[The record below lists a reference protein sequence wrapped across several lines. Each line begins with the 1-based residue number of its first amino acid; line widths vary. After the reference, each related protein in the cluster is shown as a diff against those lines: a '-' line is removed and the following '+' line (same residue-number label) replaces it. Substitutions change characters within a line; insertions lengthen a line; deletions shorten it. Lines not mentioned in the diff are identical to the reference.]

1 MPEDG
6 EFPRAIADR
15 GDALLLLYP
24 HNEGRI
30 YDRAA
35 NVLSY
40 SPYYFQVEE
49 TRLCIKIVEEQ
60 KEKQRK
66 ARKNGA
72 AYLLSLPQLQ
82 DLSFRK
88 PHKPGMG
95 KTMTVLVKDNYIQTD
110 DNGIV
115 DMSKTIKLLK
125 RLDV

>member
-1 MPEDG
+1 MPNQN
-6 EFPRAIADR
+6 R
-15 GDALLLLYP
+15 GFQAFWWGQ
-24 HNEGRI
+24 NS
-30 YDRAA
+30 
-35 NVLSY
+35 N

-88 PHKPGMG
+88 PDKPRMG